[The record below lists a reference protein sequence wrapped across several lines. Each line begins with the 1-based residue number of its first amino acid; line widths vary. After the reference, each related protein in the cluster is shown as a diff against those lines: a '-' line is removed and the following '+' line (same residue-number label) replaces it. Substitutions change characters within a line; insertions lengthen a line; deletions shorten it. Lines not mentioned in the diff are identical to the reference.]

1 MSGNEVLVE
10 RFNFAET
17 HHFMKKL
24 ALLII
29 LALAGVITWY
39 FWETKPK
46 PDDETPQLN
55 PVTVSQH
62 SDSFNTSVNKVLND
76 YYALSEALV
85 NWDSASVTVQANA
98 LKSSLEAANFNE
110 LKKDTPIYQTATS
123 FIDGSKEHLSTIAK
137 PSIGLNEKRLAFNQ
151 LSDHMFNLM
160 RTIRYDESKI
170 YLQECPMAFN
180 DTEPGIWLSNKAEIR
195 NPYLGMHH
203 PKYKR
208 GMLECGET
216 KDTINFTQVQ

>member
-1 MSGNEVLVE
+1 MGYGGLEE
-10 RFNFAET
+10 RINFAET
-17 HHFMKKL
+17 FRFMKKL

-46 PDDETPQLN
+46 PNDETPQLK
-55 PVTVSQH
+55 PLAVSQH
-62 SDSFNTSVNKVLND
+62 SDSFNTSVKKVLND
-76 YYALSEALV
+76 YYALSEAFV
-85 NWDSASVTVQANA
+85 NWDTVAVTQHANT
-98 LKSSLEAANFNE
+98 LESSLAAVHFNE
-110 LKKDTPIYQTATS
+110 LKKDTPIFETANS
-123 FIDGSKEHLSTIAK
+123 FLVSAKTQLATIAK
-137 PSIGLNEKRLAFNQ
+137 PSVNLKDKRISFNQ
-151 LSDHMFNLM
+151 MSDHLYNLM
-160 RTIRYDESKI
+160 RTIRYDEAKI

-180 DTEPGIWLSNKAEIR
+180 DNESGIWLSNKADIR
-195 NPYLGMHH
+195 NPYLGLYH